1 MEDPEDGPIIF
12 INPSASTSAEDTEMI
27 GLGAEDS
34 ENSENI
40 DPNVQAEKTP
50 LLSMEIWICAYCD
63 ERNRSYQYF
72 CSTCM
77 SLKPAGSNSKSAHKS
92 QVRKRT
98 LSDKEQPQPP
108 VKKSNVTMASNT
120 PQHSVID
127 LADPNLQG
135 ETSLELSTEDTEMIS
150 LGAEDSA
157 NSENIDP
164 NVQAEKKSASLSR
177 PLSSA
182 KSGTYCHYL

>member
-1 MEDPEDGPIIF
+1 MEDPEDGPIKF
-12 INPSASTSAEDTEMI
+12 INPSASSSAEDTEMI

-40 DPNVQAEKTP
+40 DPNVQAEKNP

-77 SLKPAGSNSKSAHKS
+77 SLKPEGSNPKSAHKS

-98 LSDKEQPQPP
+98 LSDKEQPP
-108 VKKSNVTMASNT
+108 VKKSNVTSMAST
-120 PQHSVID
+120 TQDVID
-127 LADPNLQG
+127 LEEVNSSTSVENPAESGSNGGQG
-135 ETSLELSTEDTEMIS
+135 TNYVLSC
-150 LGAEDSA
+150 
-157 NSENIDP
+157 
-164 NVQAEKKSASLSR
+164 NVHVFLFHK
-177 PLSSA
+177 
-182 KSGTYCHYL
+182 Y